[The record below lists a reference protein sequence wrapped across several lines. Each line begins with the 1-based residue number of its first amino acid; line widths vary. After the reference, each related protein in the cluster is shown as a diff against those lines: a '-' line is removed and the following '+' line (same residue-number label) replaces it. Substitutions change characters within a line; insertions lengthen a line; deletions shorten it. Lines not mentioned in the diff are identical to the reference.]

1 MPITRFKGITGG
13 TIWTPQ
19 RREVTITTPDLQT
32 GENIQLFFLG
42 SPSFYCYEILSD
54 KPARIRIYANQQKQA
69 ADLNRPVPLDLESA
83 LNQAANGILLDV
95 VLSTELSISLSPAV
109 VIPLKIGNQAP
120 VTITNMSSN
129 AASVQTKL
137 IILEIEKNA

>member
-19 RREVTITTPDLQT
+19 RREVTITTPVLQT

-42 SPSFYCYEILSD
+42 SPSFYCYEVSAD

-109 VIPLKIGNQAP
+109 MLPLTIGNQAP

-129 AASVQTKL
+129 AASVQMRL

>member
-1 MPITRFKGITGG
+1 MPITRFKGSTGG

-109 VIPLKIGNQAP
+109 VIPLTIGNQAP

-129 AASVQTKL
+129 AASVEMRL